1 MTTRVSPTRHA
12 PRKTPKQKRSED
24 TVEIILEASARIL
37 EGVGLD
43 GFTTNAVAERAG
55 ISVGSVY
62 QYFPSKH
69 AILAE
74 LARRHRVR
82 FVDLTRTAIESCRNE
97 PIHALIGRLVDAA
110 VAEQFR
116 RPALARMLDIAERDP
131 SIDGAGAAH
140 LRAVLDMI
148 AEALAARGLR
158 DPVRAAEDLMAL
170 TRALTDAAGG
180 RQETRGAEVA
190 AQIKSAALGYLADR
204 AG

>member
-24 TVEIILEASARIL
+24 TVAIILEASARIL

-69 AILAE
+69 AVLTE

-82 FVDLTRTAIESCRNE
+82 FVALTRTAIESCRNE
-97 PIHALIGRLVDAA
+97 PTHA
-110 VAEQFR
+110 
-116 RPALARMLDIAERDP
+116 
-131 SIDGAGAAH
+131 
-140 LRAVLDMI
+140 
-148 AEALAARGLR
+148 
-158 DPVRAAEDLMAL
+158 
-170 TRALTDAAGG
+170 
-180 RQETRGAEVA
+180 
-190 AQIKSAALGYLADR
+190 
-204 AG
+204 